1 MLARQPGPLYG
12 VARKWLALAE
22 RRRLHLDELRDSG
35 RWRHYYTSAE
45 LLEAIRDAIAM
56 RDKWAR
62 ILVMQ
67 NETPD

>member
-1 MLARQPGPLYG
+1 MLARRPGPLDG

-45 LLEAIRDAIAM
+45 LLEAIREAVVM

-67 NETPD
+67 NEMLD